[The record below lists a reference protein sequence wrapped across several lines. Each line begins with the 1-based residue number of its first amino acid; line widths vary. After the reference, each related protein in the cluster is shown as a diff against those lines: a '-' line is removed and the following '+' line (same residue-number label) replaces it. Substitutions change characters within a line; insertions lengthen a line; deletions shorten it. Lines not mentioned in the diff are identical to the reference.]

1 MANTAADAYAKQID
15 ATDAQ
20 RAGRR
25 GGQPEADRWG
35 ASAQRFRL
43 DPRGELD
50 DTLSAIAAYVEPDDV
65 LLDVGG
71 GAGRLSLPLASRCRE
86 IVNVEPSTGM
96 GAEFE
101 ASAREAGIANARWLQ
116 SPWPAAVDVAGDVSL
131 VANVTYFVRD
141 IVPFVQKL
149 SAASRRR
156 VIVVVFSMPQP
167 NQGSD
172 VYEVVYGR
180 KQAPVP
186 GHRELLPVLW
196 DLGILPDV
204 RVLGSANAGSS
215 GRGPASMGLSR
226 PVFATRDEAIESALT
241 DRQLDDAALRAAR
254 GRLEAAF
261 DALFAPDAGGFQ
273 RRVTR
278 EPRVILITWPTRP
291 Q

>member
-1 MANTAADAYAKQID
+1 MASST
-15 ATDAQ
+15 T
-20 RAGRR
+20 R
-25 GGQPEADRWG
+25 
-35 ASAQRFRL
+35 
-43 DPRGELD
+43 
-50 DTLSAIAAYVEPDDV
+50 LSAIAAYVEPDDV